1 MRTKTF
7 RVLEILRNN
16 VIWQTNSK
24 IVSLP
29 RKVFQM
35 IKWFAAVVGFMFYGF
50 RGAILGFIIGSLID
64 TLTSGSRGGGYKV
77 FGEDNPVTP
86 GDFELHLLSLSA
98 IVIKSD
104 GRISQQEMDYVRMY
118 FVQSYGKERANAIFR
133 TFNDVIKKRE
143 LNEARISEFLAA
155 RTKYAARL
163 QIVHFLFSIA
173 NADGRVSQAEGSKIR
188 EIAGYL
194 RIGSKDFESLY
205 AMFFKT
211 TDNAYKILEIDKS
224 ASDAEV
230 KKAFRTMAKKYHP
243 DKIQHMDEAYI
254 KGAEEKFRK
263 VQEAYEQIQKERGF

>member
-1 MRTKTF
+1 MF
-7 RVLEILRNN
+7 SEE
-16 VIWQTNSK
+16 
-24 IVSLP
+24 
-29 RKVFQM
+29 RK
-35 IKWFAAVVGFMFYGF
+35 
-50 RGAILGFIIGSLID
+50 
-64 TLTSGSRGGGYKV
+64 
-77 FGEDNPVTP
+77 VTP

-98 IVIKSD
+98 IVIRAD
-104 GRISQQEMDYVRMY
+104 GNVSQREMDYVRSY

-133 TFNDVIKKRE
+133 TFNEVVNKRE
-143 LNEARISEFLAA
+143 MNAARISQFLAV
-155 RTKYAARL
+155 RTQYAARL

-173 NADGRVSQAEGSKIR
+173 NADGHVSEPEALKIR

-194 RIGSKDFESLY
+194 KLGSKDFESIM

-224 ASDAEV
+224 ATDAEV

-243 DKIQHMDEAYI
+243 DRIQHMDEAYI